1 MTRQAANDELER
13 VLAEA
18 PSPFSDSVLTH
29 AFRDPP
35 DAPGIHATV
44 RQHLLRLVGP
54 SVGEREPVLQ
64 VITGDPGEGKTHLLS
79 WLRQTS
85 DASLRAPEGSFFAVA
100 PIEPIRSTDRIFHHM
115 LHETVRNLARPL
127 SLTGQ
132 LDSAVGSPLSVIVL
146 RALLRVARLVRW
158 APWTSPRLV
167 EVLDDVIPNRPS
179 FFLGAFAEVA
189 ASCWSE
195 VERDF
200 VLSAQRLDA
209 LAGMDLEL
217 FRVVAGYPHPDLRQ
231 DLVAWLGGASLSE
244 ESATR
249 LGTRVVLDGE
259 TDAWRGLRLLV
270 DLAGLAD
277 VPLVLAFDQIEGT
290 ERLGDEAVAAWLAAL
305 GEMYNAG
312 GATVLLVLC
321 QTQIWPRLRQRAQQ
335 HVRDRLEA
343 RAPMPLLALRPE
355 EAAALVDLRMRRFW
369 RGLGYA
375 PASPAYPFEPEALLD
390 MIRSNRLRTPRAVL
404 RFMRQW
410 LDDRAGGAAIPG
422 SGPQPN
428 GANGRQLSE
437 VRRRLDALVEEER
450 RRPPRMPE
458 VREQIVQ
465 GAMREALVA
474 AWMNGRSVAGAKIEN
489 VDVPAVRTRSR
500 GGTRVTLVQS
510 GKRSR
515 LYFEANNSAHGQS
528 VAAAIKRMRDV
539 LRDGQADRAM
549 LVRETALPMP
559 PASREML
566 ARLSPRGLVFW
577 LEPEA
582 VGPLAAFEQLLNAAA
597 AGDVPV
603 PEEEVRRAA
612 FDIEVVDRVLQR
624 AVETA
629 FSDGMAPRA
638 GAAAW
643 QGEVL
648 AFLRTKGAIVPLPRL
663 VQLLEAPA
671 EAVHEATEALVA
683 SGIVHVTL
691 DRKRVPVVLLRPEGI
706 EARS

>member
-1 MTRQAANDELER
+1 MTRQAANDELEK

-35 DAPGIHATV
+35 DSPGIHATV

-167 EVLDDVIPNRPS
+167 EVLDDVIPSRPS

-209 LAGMDLEL
+209 LSGMDLEL

-290 ERLGDEAVAAWLAAL
+290 ERLGDEAVAAWLTAL
-305 GEMYNAG
+305 GEVYNAG

-335 HVRDRLEA
+335 QVRDRLEA

-355 EAAALVDLRMRRFW
+355 EAASLVELRMRRFW
-369 RGLGYA
+369 HGLGYA
-375 PASPAYPFEPEALLD
+375 PSSPAYPFEPGALIE

-410 LDDRAGGAAIPG
+410 LDDRAGGTAPA
-422 SGPQPN
+422 SGPQLN
-428 GANGRQLSE
+428 GANGRPLSE
-437 VRRRLDALVEEER
+437 VRRRLDAMVEEER

-474 AWMNGRSVAGAKIEN
+474 AWMSGRSVAGARIEN
-489 VDVPAVRTRSR
+489 VDVPSVRTRSR

-549 LVRETALPMP
+549 LVRETALPLP

-597 AGDVPV
+597 AGDVPI
-603 PEEEVRRAA
+603 PEEDVRRAA
-612 FDIEVVDRVLQR
+612 FDIEVVDRVMQR

-629 FSDGMAPRA
+629 FSEGAVPRS

-643 QGEVL
+643 QDEVL
-648 AFLRTKGAIVPLPRL
+648 TFLRTKGAIVPLPRL
-663 VQLLEAPA
+663 VQRLEAPA

-683 SGIVHVTL
+683 SGIVHLVL